1 MLHGVTFARDPAELV
16 PEAEGVLDTTIASL
30 KPYPNLVI
38 EVRGYADSTGS
49 QAYNLQLT
57 QHRAETVMHYMQS
70 HGLSNQMS
78 AKGFGKEDPIADNAT
93 REGRLANRRVELH
106 ITGGDRGGGS

>member
-1 MLHGVTFARDPAELV
+1 
-16 PEAEGVLDTTIASL
+16 
-30 KPYPNLVI
+30 
-38 EVRGYADSTGS
+38 
-49 QAYNLQLT
+49 
-57 QHRAETVMHYMQS
+57 MHYMQS